1 MAMHGNQAT
10 AGKNVATSRSVFNQ
24 STTNATAIAAFA
36 RDISPQLPAGALNT
50 NPLDLI
56 SKSHDASFYQL
67 IPQLILR
74 IDNLDELQQVLTAA
88 QRYQVGLTFRAAG
101 TSLSGQTLTDQV
113 LVQLG
118 NGFCYSQIEQD
129 GLLIRC
135 GPMVRGGDANSLLKP
150 YGRMIAP
157 VPASLASATIGGI
170 CANNASGMNAL
181 DTYQVLHAMK
191 LVLADGTVLD
201 SADPISVT
209 GFRQHKAELLADL
222 SAVAATLRSDAELSS
237 RILRKYQLKNTT
249 GYGLRALLD
258 FDDPLQ
264 MLCHL
269 LIGSEG
275 TLGFIAEVTQRT
287 IALDPCSA
295 SAFLLFQ
302 DLQQAGLAV
311 QALSGLGRQVVRA
324 CELLD
329 DKALTAVRHQVGVPP
344 VVAGL
349 EAGVTALLVQ
359 TGADTAE
366 TLANQMD
373 LIEQTIA
380 PFKDPRSLAF
390 STDALVCQQ
399 YWNVRKGVFPAV
411 GATRPA
417 GTTALIEDV
426 CYPVARLTE
435 ALAAL
440 RILLNQHGYADAVI
454 YGHAL
459 DGNMHF
465 IFAQGFSTEADK
477 RRYQQLIDAV
487 VCHVVDGFDGSLK
500 AEHGTGRN
508 MAPFVRREWGDKAYA
523 AMRRIKQLLDPNGI
537 LNPGV
542 LLNDDPL
549 VHLKQLKPMPISN
562 PLIDACIECGF
573 CERVCPSRNL
583 TMTPRQRIV
592 ANRHL
597 ATLDAEGKA
606 NLSADLLQHHDYQ
619 AVQTCAACG
628 LCATQCPVGI
638 NTGDLTRQSRSLAQ
652 PEGKVSQA
660 LAEHFATVTKA
671 AAVGLKLGHATA
683 RIVGAGRLQRL
694 TQRLHPYGSP
704 VWLSTMPT
712 SAGAL
717 APADEQNDV
726 DFIYLPSCVSRV
738 MGPQTDNPDP
748 RNLTEVVRA
757 LADKAGLRFS
767 YPAALTSQCCG
778 LPFQSK
784 GQFHA
789 SAAKSAEVLE
799 VLWQQSQQGQRPVL
813 VDTSPCAHKLLED
826 AAKDPRYA
834 QLQLLEPASFALQ
847 YLLPRLQVTPTAH
860 SIALHQ
866 TCSSR
871 RMQADGA
878 QLQLA
883 TLLSRNVVVPQ
894 EIHCCG
900 FAGDKGFQ
908 LPELNA
914 AALAPLQSQVSSCQG
929 GYSTSRTCEIG
940 LSAHSGLIYQSLL
953 QLLDQ
958 QSSAEPLR

>member
-1 MAMHGNQAT
+1 MMALQHAAAT
-10 AGKNVATSRSVFNQ
+10 RPDNSQQRFCAEAI
-24 STTNATAIAAFA
+24 TAFISQ
-36 RDISPQLPAGALNT
+36 ISPQLPAGSVNT

-67 IPQLILR
+67 IPQVIVR
-74 IDNLDELQQVLTAA
+74 IDSLEQVLLVLAA
-88 QRYQVGLTFRAAG
+88 ARRYRVGLTFRAAG
-101 TSLSGQTLTDQV
+101 TSLSGQTLTEQV

-118 NGFCYSQIEQD
+118 TGFCYSQIDEQG
-129 GLLIRC
+129 GLFRS
-135 GPMVRGGDANSLLKP
+135 GPMTRGGDANTLLKP
-150 YGRMIAP
+150 FKRMIAP

-181 DTYQVLHAMK
+181 DTYQMLHSMK

-201 SADPISVT
+201 SADPHSVAA
-209 GFRQHKAELLADL
+209 FRQHHAELLADL
-222 SAVAATLRSDAELSS
+222 NAVAVSLRSDEQLSH
-237 RILRKYQLKNTT
+237 RIRRKYQLKNTT

-258 FDDPLQ
+258 FTDPLQ
-264 MLCHL
+264 MLCRL
-269 LIGSEG
+269 MIGSEG

-287 IALDPCSA
+287 IPLDNYSA
-295 SAFLLFQ
+295 TAFLLFA

-311 QALSGLGRQVVRA
+311 QALATLGRQVVGA

-329 DKALTAVRHQVGVPP
+329 DKALAAVRQQTGVPA
-344 VVAGL
+344 VVASL

-359 TGADTAE
+359 TGAESAAALTG
-366 TLANQMD
+366 QIQQ
-373 LIEQTIA
+373 IELSIA

-390 STDALVCQQ
+390 STDTQLCQQ

-426 CYPVARLTE
+426 CYPVTRLTE
-435 ALAAL
+435 ALSAL
-440 RILLNQHGYADAVI
+440 RTLLNQHGYSDAVI

-465 IFAQGFSTEADK
+465 IFAQGFSSEADK
-477 RRYQQLIDAV
+477 RRYQALIDAV
-487 VCHVVDGFDGSLK
+487 VSHVVDGFDGSLK

-523 AMRRIKQLLDPNGI
+523 AMRRIKQLLDPDGI

-542 LLNDDPL
+542 LLNDDPQ
-549 VHLKQLKPMPISN
+549 VHLKQLKPLPVSN

-597 ATLDAEGKA
+597 ATLDTEGQA
-606 NLSADLLQHHDYQ
+606 RLSAELLQHHDYQ

-638 NTGDLTRQSRSLAQ
+638 NTGDLTRQHRSLAQ
-652 PEGKVSQA
+652 PEGTLSQTVA
-660 LAEHFATVTKA
+660 THFATVTRIA
-671 AAVGLKLGHATA
+671 GVGLTLGHASA
-683 RIVGAGRLQRL
+683 RLFGAGRLQRL
-694 TQRLHPYGSP
+694 TQRLHPYGLP
-704 VWLSTMPT
+704 IWLSTMPT
-712 SAGAL
+712 SAGKL
-717 APADEQNDV
+717 AAADAPNDA

-738 MGPQTDNPDP
+738 MGPQADNPDP

-757 LADKAGLRFS
+757 LADKAGLRFD
-767 YPAALTSQCCG
+767 YPTALTKQCCG

-784 GQFHA
+784 GQFRA
-789 SAAKSAEVLE
+789 SAAKSTELLE
-799 VLWQQSQQGQRPVL
+799 ALWQQSQQGQRPVL

-826 AAKDPRYA
+826 AAKDSRYA
-834 QLQLLEPASFALQ
+834 KLQLLEPASFALQ
-847 YLLPRLQVTPTAH
+847 YLLPRLLVTPTAH

-883 TLLSRNVVVPQ
+883 SLLSHHVVVPLDIQ
-894 EIHCCG
+894 CCG
-900 FAGDKGFQ
+900 FAGDKGFC

-914 AALAPLQSQVSSCQG
+914 SALAPLQAQVSHCQG

-940 LSAHSGLIYQSLL
+940 LSAHSGLLYQSLL

-958 QSSAEPLR
+958 QSIAAADC

>member
-1 MAMHGNQAT
+1 MQQPQVIQGLPLSNDQHKVPKAQDMADFIRNI
-10 AGKNVATSRSVFNQ
+10 R
-24 STTNATAIAAFA
+24 
-36 RDISPQLPAGALNT
+36 PLLPDGALNT
-50 NPLDLI
+50 NPLDLV

-67 IPQLILR
+67 VPQLIVTVHSLEQ
-74 IDNLDELQQVLTAA
+74 IQLLLAA
-88 QRYQVGLTFRAAG
+88 ASRYPLGLTFRAAG

-118 NGFCYSQIEQD
+118 SGFCHYRIEQQ
-129 GLLIRC
+129 GLFISC
-135 GPMVRGGDANSLLKP
+135 GAMVRGGDANASLKP

-181 DTYQVLHAMK
+181 DTYQMLQAMK

-201 SADPISVT
+201 SADPLSVAA
-209 GFRQHKAELLADL
+209 FRRQKAVLLADL
-222 SAVAATLRSDAELSS
+222 SAVAESIRSDELLCQ
-237 RILRKYQLKNTT
+237 RIRRKYQLKNTT

-258 FDDPLQ
+258 FEDPLQ

-269 LIGSEG
+269 MIGSEG

-287 IALDPCSA
+287 IALDNESA
-295 SAFLLFQ
+295 SAFMLFP
-302 DLQQAGLAV
+302 DLHSAGLAV
-311 QALSGLGRQVVRA
+311 QSLARLGRQVVGA

-329 DKALTAVRHQVGVPP
+329 DKALTAVRHQTGVPA
-344 VVAGL
+344 VVADL
-349 EAGVTALLVQ
+349 EPGVTALLIQ
-359 TGADTAE
+359 TGAESVDV
-366 TLANQMD
+366 LKRQISQ
-373 LIEQTIA
+373 IEQAITS
-380 PFKDPRSLAF
+380 FKDPRSLPF
-390 STDALVCQQ
+390 SMDKELCQQ

-435 ALAAL
+435 ALSDL
-440 RILLNQHGYADAVI
+440 RNLLNTHGYQDAVI

-465 IFAQGFSTEADK
+465 IFAQGFNTAEEK

-487 VCHVVDGFDGSLK
+487 VHHVVDDFDGSLK

-523 AMRRIKQLLDPNGI
+523 AMRRIKQLLDPQGV

-549 VHLKQLKPMPISN
+549 IHLQNLKPLPTSN

-592 ANRHL
+592 ANRYL
-597 ATLDAEGKA
+597 ATLDNEGQA
-606 NLSADLLQHHDYQ
+606 SLSADLMQHHDYQ

-638 NTGDLTRQSRSLAQ
+638 NTGDLTRQSRSLAK
-652 PEGKVSQA
+652 PERNITQT
-660 LAEHFATVTKA
+660 LAQHFAAVTKVA
-671 AAVGLKLGHATA
+671 ATGLGIGNAVA
-683 RIVGAGRLQRL
+683 RLIGTGRLQRL
-694 TQRLHPYGSP
+694 TQRLHPYGLP
-704 VWLSTMPT
+704 VWLSTMPA
-712 SAGAL
+712 SAGEL
-717 APADEQNDV
+717 ARPDPDNSV

-738 MGPQTDNPDP
+738 MGPQEENPDR
-748 RNLTEVVRA
+748 RNLTGIVRS
-757 LADKAGLRFS
+757 LADKAGLRFT
-767 YPAALTSQCCG
+767 YPAALASQCCG

-784 GQFHA
+784 GQFNA
-789 SAAKSAEVLE
+789 SSAKSAQLLAA
-799 VLWQQSQQGQRPVL
+799 LWQQSQHGQLPVL
-813 VDTSPCAHKLLED
+813 VDTSPCTQKLLDD
-826 AAKDPRYA
+826 AAKEPRYHG
-834 QLQLLEPASFALQ
+834 LKLLEPAGFALQ
-847 YLLPRLQVTPTAH
+847 YLLPRLQITTKAAR
-860 SIALHQ
+860 IALHQ

-871 RMQADGA
+871 RMQADNA

-883 TLLSRNVVVPQ
+883 QLLSCEVVVPKD
-894 EIHCCG
+894 IHCCG

-914 AALAPLQSQVSSCQG
+914 AALSPLKAQVTACEG

-940 LSAHSGLIYQSLL
+940 LSAHSDLLYQSLL
-953 QLLDQ
+953 QLLDT
-958 QSSAEPLR
+958 QSAPAGQRGAE

>member
-1 MAMHGNQAT
+1 MQTQGDQ
-10 AGKNVATSRSVFNQ
+10 GLSRSNGPQV
-24 STTNATAIAAFA
+24 AKKA
-36 RDISPQLPAGALNT
+36 RDFAGFIDQIRPLLPDGALNT
-50 NPLDLI
+50 HPLDLV

-67 IPQLILR
+67 IPQLIVTIHSL
-74 IDNLDELQQVLTAA
+74 EQLQQVLTAA
-88 QRYQVGLTFRAAG
+88 RCSQVGLTFRAAG

-118 NGFCYSQIEQD
+118 SGFSHSRIGQQ
-129 GLLIRC
+129 GLSISC
-135 GPMVRGGDANSLLKP
+135 GPMVRGGDANALLKP

-181 DTYQVLHAMK
+181 DTYQMLDAMK
-191 LVLADGTVLD
+191 LVLADGTMLD
-201 SADPISVT
+201 SADPSSVSA
-209 GFRQHKAELLADL
+209 FRQQKSALLADL
-222 SAVAATLRSDAELSS
+222 SAVAESIRSDELLCQ
-237 RILRKYQLKNTT
+237 RIRRKYQLKNTT

-269 LIGSEG
+269 MIGSEG

-287 IALDPCSA
+287 IALDTESA
-295 SAFLLFQ
+295 SAFMLFP
-302 DLQQAGLAV
+302 DLHRAGLAV
-311 QALSGLGRQVVRA
+311 QSLAQLGRQVVGA

-329 DKALTAVRHQVGVPP
+329 DKALAAVRHQAGVPA
-344 VVAGL
+344 VVAAL
-349 EAGVTALLVQ
+349 EPGVTALLIQ
-359 TGADTAE
+359 TGADCVDV
-366 TLANQMD
+366 LKRQISQ
-373 LIEQTIA
+373 IEQAITS
-380 PFKDPRSLAF
+380 FKDPRSLPF
-390 STDALVCQQ
+390 SMDKALCQQ

-435 ALAAL
+435 ALADL
-440 RILLNQHGYADAVI
+440 RDLLNTHGYQDAVI

-465 IFAQGFSTEADK
+465 IFAQGFSTAQEK
-477 RRYQQLIDAV
+477 LRYQQLIDAV
-487 VCHVVDGFDGSLK
+487 VCHVVDDFDGSLK

-523 AMRRIKQLLDPNGI
+523 AMRRIKQLLDPQGM

-549 VHLKQLKPMPISN
+549 VYLQNLKPLPVSN

-592 ANRHL
+592 ANRYL
-597 ATLDAEGKA
+597 ATLDNEGQA
-606 NLSADLLQHHDYQ
+606 RLSADLLQHHDYQ

-638 NTGDLTRQSRSLAQ
+638 NTGDLTRQSRSVAK
-652 PEGKVSQA
+652 PEGKISRL
-660 LAEHFATVTKA
+660 LAENFSTVTKVAATGLGIGNA
-671 AAVGLKLGHATA
+671 AARLIGT
-683 RIVGAGRLQRL
+683 GRLQRL
-694 TQRLHPYGSP
+694 TQRLHPYGLP
-704 VWLSTMPT
+704 VWLSTMPA
-712 SAGAL
+712 SAGEL
-717 APADEQNDV
+717 ARPDQDKDA
-726 DFIYLPSCVSRV
+726 DFIYVPSCVSRV
-738 MGPQTDNPDP
+738 MGPQEENPDR
-748 RNLTEVVRA
+748 RNLTGIVRS
-757 LADKAGLRFS
+757 LADKAGLRFA

-784 GQFHA
+784 GQFNA
-789 SAAKSAEVLE
+789 SSAKSAQLLAA
-799 VLWQQSQQGQRPVL
+799 LWHQSRQGQLPVL
-813 VDTSPCAHKLLED
+813 VDTSPCTQKLLED
-826 AAKDPRYA
+826 AKKDPCYNG
-834 QLQLLEPASFALQ
+834 LKLLEPAGFALQ
-847 YLLPRLQVTPTAH
+847 YLLPRLQVTTKAAR
-860 SIALHQ
+860 IALHQ

-871 RMQADGA
+871 RMQADSL

-883 TLLSRNVVVPQ
+883 ELLSAEVVVPQ
-894 EIHCCG
+894 DIHCCG

-914 AALAPLQSQVSSCQG
+914 AALSPLKSQVDACQG

-940 LSAHSGLIYQSLL
+940 LSAHSGLLYQSLL
-953 QLLDQ
+953 QLLDT
-958 QSSAEPLR
+958 QSASTGQRGSE